1 MAEESRRYTLIVPLA
16 GPSDRFVSGGT
27 RTAASQKKSVAIAIK
42 TTPRF
47 TQTLTLLFALLL
59 TIWAI
64 NGELCWFLL
73 GVKCCE

>member
-1 MAEESRRYTLIVPLA
+1 MADNSRRYTLIVPLA

-59 TIWAI
+59 TIWV
-64 NGELCWFLL
+64 NFVGFCW
-73 GVKCCE
+73 V

>member
-1 MAEESRRYTLIVPLA
+1 MADNSRRYTLIVPLA

-27 RTAASQKKSVAIAIK
+27 RTAASEKKSVAIAK

-59 TIWAI
+59 TIWVI